1 MDPKLEKI
9 PETVPNDTSHQVEE
23 SKEESEEKGN
33 SKEENLEK
41 NRTGGDVEMEA
52 EITSEDV
59 EKAGG
64 FGARDDI
71 GSFLPVMIDATDF
84 EESLRDARGFE
95 EEEGE
100 VVEVSRPG
108 IGWTGP
114 GDK

>member
-1 MDPKLEKI
+1 MDPKLEKV
-9 PETVPNDTSHQVEE
+9 PETEPNDASRQVGE
-23 SKEESEEKGN
+23 SNEESEEKGN
-33 SKEENLEK
+33 SKEYLEK
-41 NRTGGDVEMEA
+41 NHTGGDVEMEA
-52 EITSEDV
+52 EITPEDV

-71 GSFLPVMIDATDF
+71 GSFLPVMSDATDF

>member
-9 PETVPNDTSHQVEE
+9 PETVTNNTSHQVEE
-23 SKEESEEKGN
+23 SKEESEKKGN
-33 SKEENLEK
+33 SKEEIFEK
-41 NRTGGDVEMEA
+41 NGTGGDVEMEA
-52 EITSEDV
+52 EITPEEV

-71 GSFLPVMIDATDF
+71 GSLLPVMMDATDF